1 MAKKLMRQVSI
12 SLREDKFDF
21 LKAWAEDRDESMS
34 TICRGWIYT
43 GLADL
48 QQALGRF
55 ELPMNTGCGED
66 HPEEPEDME
75 PMELLTEPEIKDDNE
90 RSVEQTSVH

>member
-1 MAKKLMRQVSI
+1 MAKIMKQVSI

-21 LKAWAEDRDESMS
+21 LKAWADDRDESMS

-48 QQALGRF
+48 EQALGRF
-55 ELPMNTGCGED
+55 NVPVNTGCSED
-66 HPEEPEDME
+66 NE
-75 PMELLTEPEIKDDNE
+75 PMELLSEPENTEDDE
-90 RSVEQTSVH
+90 GSVEQTSVH

>member
-21 LKAWAEDRDESMS
+21 LKAWAEDRDESMA

-55 ELPMNTGCGED
+55 ELED
-66 HPEEPEDME
+66 HPGEPEDME
-75 PMELLTEPEIKDDNE
+75 LMELLTEPEIKDDNE
-90 RSVEQTSVH
+90 RSVEQISVH